1 MSAFVVFSPD
11 VQRLATFYEV
21 VLGARP
27 LRESSGDIRVVSD
40 RDEVLVHS
48 IPRTAARDLEIS
60 TPPAPRDNA
69 PIKPVFEVDS
79 LAVALDGVRET
90 GGLVTDRTFRL
101 EGLVRH
107 DVLDPDGN
115 VVQLRSRTG

>member
-1 MSAFVVFSPD
+1 MSSLVIFSPD

-27 LRESSGDIRVVSD
+27 LREASGDIRVVSD

-48 IPRTAARDLEIS
+48 IPRRAARDIEI
-60 TPPAPRDNA
+60 TNPPAPRENA
-69 PIKPVFEVDS
+69 PIKPIFEVDS
-79 LAVALDGVRET
+79 LAVALDGVRAT
-90 GGLVTDRTFRL
+90 GGVVTDRTFRI

-107 DVLDPDGN
+107 DVFDPDGN
-115 VVQLRSRTG
+115 VVQLRSRTA

>member
-1 MSAFVVFSPD
+1 MSSLVIFSPD

-27 LRESSGDIRVVSD
+27 LREDSGDIRVVSD

-48 IPRTAARDLEIS
+48 MPRKAERDIEIS
-60 TPPAPRDNA
+60 TPPAPRDHA

-79 LAVALDGVRET
+79 LAVALEGVRAT
-90 GGLVTDRTFRL
+90 GGVVTERTFLL

-115 VVQLRSRTG
+115 VVQLRSRTP

>member
-1 MSAFVVFSPD
+1 MSSFVVFSPD
-11 VQRLATFYEV
+11 VHRLATFYEV

-27 LRESSGDIRVVSD
+27 LREGSGDIRVVSD

-48 IPRTAARDLEIS
+48 IPLKAARDIEIS
-60 TPPAPRDNA
+60 TPPAPRDLA
-69 PIKPVFEVDS
+69 PIKPVFEVNS
-79 LAVALDGVRET
+79 LAAALDGVRAT
-90 GGLVTDRTFRL
+90 GGVVTDRTFRV

-115 VVQLRSRTG
+115 VVQLRSRTA